1 MNSLKSIALAGLV
14 AMSLNS
20 SFAQGGSKQ
29 HTPQERAERMT
40 EKISLE
46 LNLDQA
52 KKAELM
58 AVNLRFLEVSSKLR
72 ADATLSE
79 EARKSQMKVAKDTHH
94 SEMSAILSAEQMAR
108 LEQLKQEKKELRAE
122 RKEMTPEERAAQLT
136 EKMNQVLGLT
146 ELQYSQVSQLNLGV
160 EMKIEEIRKNPE
172 LTPEQKKEFVQGNR
186 KDQMTVLSNIL
197 TPEQLEKWK
206 IAKNEMNE
214 NND

>member
-14 AMSLNS
+14 VMSLNG

-40 EKISLE
+40 DRMSSD

-58 AVNLRFLEVSSKLR
+58 AVNLRFVEAASK
-72 ADATLSE
+72 AKEDENLSE
-79 EARKSQMKVAKDTHH
+79 EEKRAQMKAAKDVHH
-94 SEMSAILSAEQMAR
+94 AELATVLTPEQMEK
-108 LEQLKQEKKELRAE
+108 LEQMKEERKELRAE
-122 RKEMTPEERAAQLT
+122 RKDMTPEERAAKLT
-136 EKMNQVLGLT
+136 EEMN
-146 ELQYSQVSQLNLGV
+146 ELLSLSDQQYPQVSQLNLGV
-160 EMKIEEIRKNPE
+160 EMKIEAIRNDTE
-172 LTPEQKKEFVQGNR
+172 MTPERKKEFIHGNR
-186 KDQMTVLSNIL
+186 KDQMHALSNIL

-206 IAKNEMNE
+206 AAKKEMHE